1 MKKMTKVFSLLLA
14 VAMILSLVTVN
25 VVAAGDIAV
34 KLEASSTSVMAGNE
48 FEVSFN
54 ITTNPGF
61 NNLKLKYTYDK
72 TKLELVTP
80 KAQQDKGLFPGWM
93 GNGTSTLAW
102 LNGDAESDFTDTGVA
117 AVLKFK
123 VKSDAALG
131 NTEIS
136 ATCDEDYTGNVANAM
151 LTCDI
156 TNVTVSITEETNITS
171 ITPAEVSVPYG
182 ADAAAVKAALPT
194 TLVGAGQTT
203 GGSPVTGMAL
213 AVESWDVSAVNTN
226 PETAA
231 TQVATATLK
240 DVAGINVSDA
250 AKAQAK
256 ANITLA
262 ALTTGTIEAEAEMKV
277 PVKGDGTGYDA
288 AALRALV
295 DAKYAKVTVKNGA
308 IEAEYAP
315 TDVRIVVNGASG
327 SNGTIKDVG
336 ETATATLSVSG
347 ASDNGKFNITTPVTK
362 EVTITLIPAE
372 VTDGSI
378 SWKASTVISSNTNI
392 EVAVDYAAD
401 YAGKKL
407 VVSVVTDAE
416 GATPVTKE
424 FDLPAL
430 PEDAAEGAKGSYT
443 AALGKLKD
451 IFGTAPAAGTILTF
465 GVKADGAAVAY
476 EVAEDGTATMEQ
488 TVKVVNSSSGS
499 SASGLPSGN
508 GSNSTKKT
516 YTIVVEKSENGT
528 ASAPE
533 KAAKGDKVTVTT
545 TPAEGYKT
553 DVITVKTGKGINIPV
568 TDKSFTMPDANVTI
582 TVTFVEGE
590 EPTTPDTPSTPG
602 SDLFSDVPSTH
613 WAYSFIKEMKD
624 LGIVNGVSN
633 TEFAPD
639 ANITRA
645 EFAKMVAQA
654 FGLKA
659 TATESVF
666 TDCTASDWYT
676 PFVIAGTEAGILK
689 GISDTEF
696 GANQQITRQDICT
709 VLGRILDAENTISAA
724 ADSSFTDIDQ
734 VADYAVAAVKAFV
747 AAGVVNGYEDGTF
760 RPTANAT
767 RAEVSKILCS
777 VLKLDNAVSKA
788 AYAALTGAEVEA
800 EPAADAED
808 QTDAADVNA
817 EADADVDAEADV
829 DANAD
834 ADAEDTT
841 NTDAEDT
848 TVDDGSAPEK

>member
-1 MKKMTKVFSLLLA
+1 MKKMTKVLSLLLA
-14 VAMILSLVTVN
+14 VAMMLSLVTVN
-25 VVAAGDIAV
+25 VAAADELTATLTSPAAV
-34 KLEASSTSVMAGNE
+34 VGGADQ
-48 FEVSFN
+48 EVTLDLVFSN
-54 ITTNPGF
+54 NPGIIGTTINF
-61 NNLKLKYTYDK
+61 SFDTAA
-72 TKLELVTP
+72 LELV
-80 KAQQDKGLFPGWM
+80 KVEDKQAFAGWL
-93 GNGTSTLAW
+93 GWNGTGNKTNTIAW
-102 LNGDAESDFTDTGVA
+102 LDDSADSNNTFNGVA
-117 AVLKFK
+117 ATVTLK
-123 VKSDAALG
+123 VKASAAKGNYPVTLTVQDGSTVNADMADVAINLVDA
-131 NTEIS
+131 
-136 ATCDEDYTGNVANAM
+136 
-151 LTCDI
+151 
-156 TNVTVSITEETNITS
+156 TVSVIEETNITS
-171 ITPAEVSVPYG
+171 ITAATASVPYG
-182 ADAAAVKAALPT
+182 ADEAAVKAALPAT
-194 TLVGAGQTT
+194 VKGSGQTT
-203 GGSPVTGMAL
+203 GGTPVTDMDLKVA
-213 AVESWDVSAVNTN
+213 SWDVSAVNTN

-231 TQVATATLK
+231 TQVAKATLE
-240 DVAGINVSDA
+240 DIAGVNVSDA
-250 AKAQAK
+250 AKAQAV
-256 ANITLA
+256 ANITLT

-277 PVKGDGTGYDA
+277 PVKAENA
-288 AALRALV
+288 AYTTEELKALV
-295 DAKYAKVTVKNGA
+295 EAKYKKVTVKNGA
-308 IEAEYAP
+308 LEAEYVP
-315 TDVRIVVNGASG
+315 TVTVT
-327 SNGTIKDVG
+327 GTPANVG
-336 ETATATLSVSG
+336 DTATATLSVSG
-347 ASDNGKFNITTPVTK
+347 ASENGKFNITTPVTK

-378 SWKASTVISSNTNI
+378 SWKANDVISSNTAI
-392 EVAVDYAAD
+392 EATIEYAPE

-407 VVSVVTDAE
+407 VVSISDGTNPAVN
-416 GATPVTKE
+416 KE
-424 FDLPAL
+424 FDLPAVEAGQ
-430 PEDAAEGAKGSYT
+430 PKGSYV

-451 IFGTAPAAGTILTF
+451 LFTSVPGAGTILTF
-465 GVKADGAAVAY
+465 DVKVDGAAVAY
-476 EVAEDGTATMEQ
+476 EVAEDGTATMNK
-488 TVKVVNSSSGS
+488 TVKVANSSSGS
-499 SASGLPSGN
+499 SPSGLPSGG
-508 GSNSTKKT
+508 GSTSIKKT

-528 ASAPE
+528 ATAPE

-553 DVITVKTGKGINIPV
+553 DVITVKTGKGINVPV

-590 EPTTPDTPSTPG
+590 EPVDPSTPS

-709 VLGRILDAENTISAA
+709 VLGRILDAENTMSAA

-788 AYAALTGAEVEA
+788 AYAALTGAA
-800 EPAADAED
+800 
-808 QTDAADVNA
+808 
-817 EADADVDAEADV
+817 
-829 DANAD
+829 
-834 ADAEDTT
+834 DTT
-841 NTDAEDT
+841 
-848 TVDDGSAPEK
+848 PEK

>member
-1 MKKMTKVFSLLLA
+1 MKKMTKVLSLLLA
-14 VAMILSLVTVN
+14 VAMMLSLVTVN
-25 VVAAGDIAV
+25 VAAADDFTV
-34 KLEASSTSVMAGNE
+34 SLVPQSSAMAGS
-48 FEVSFN
+48 EVKVDLVVANNPGMVSLKAFFTFDSSKFDLVKVDQVVQMGTWMGYGADVAGVQQTSHTCYWMGGATDAN
-54 ITTNPGF
+54 NTTNGTF
-61 NNLKLKYTYDK
+61 ATITLKVKDGVAVGNYPIELEVAGKN
-72 TKLELVTP
+72 KLTAVNSAGVKPAVT
-80 KAQQDKGLFPGWM
+80 AV
-93 GNGTSTLAW
+93 NGT
-102 LNGDAESDFTDTGVA
+102 
-117 AVLKFK
+117 
-123 VKSDAALG
+123 
-131 NTEIS
+131 I
-136 ATCDEDYTGNVANAM
+136 NV
-151 LTCDI
+151 I
-156 TNVTVSITEETNITS
+156 EETNITS
-171 ITPAEVSVPYG
+171 ITAATASVPYG
-182 ADAAAVKAALPT
+182 ADEAAVKAALPAT
-194 TLVGAGQTT
+194 VKGSGQTT
-203 GGSPVTGMAL
+203 GGTPVTDMDLKVA
-213 AVESWDVSAVNTN
+213 SWDVSAVNTN

-231 TQVATATLK
+231 TQVAKATLE
-240 DVAGINVSDA
+240 DIAGVNVSDA
-250 AKAQAK
+250 AKAQAV
-256 ANITLA
+256 ANITLT

-277 PVKGDGTGYDA
+277 PVKAENA
-288 AALRALV
+288 AYTTEELKALV
-295 DAKYAKVTVKNGA
+295 EAKYKKVTVKNGA
-308 IEAEYAP
+308 LEAEYVP
-315 TDVRIVVNGASG
+315 TVTVT
-327 SNGTIKDVG
+327 GTPANVG
-336 ETATATLSVSG
+336 DTATATLSVSG
-347 ASDNGKFNITTPVTK
+347 ASENGKFNITTPVTK

-378 SWKASTVISSNTNI
+378 SWKANDVISSNTAI
-392 EVAVDYAAD
+392 EATIEYAPE

-407 VVSVVTDAE
+407 VVSISDGTNPAVN
-416 GATPVTKE
+416 KE
-424 FDLPAL
+424 FDLPAVEAGQ
-430 PEDAAEGAKGSYT
+430 PKGSYV

-451 IFGTAPAAGTILTF
+451 LFTSVPGAGTILTF
-465 GVKADGAAVAY
+465 DVKVDGAAVAY
-476 EVAEDGTATMEQ
+476 EVAEDGTATMNK
-488 TVKVVNSSSGS
+488 TVKVANSSSGS
-499 SASGLPSGN
+499 SPSGLPSGG
-508 GSNSTKKT
+508 GSTSIKKT

-528 ASAPE
+528 ATAPE

-553 DVITVKTGKGINIPV
+553 DVITVKTGKGINVPV

-590 EPTTPDTPSTPG
+590 EPVDPSTPS

-709 VLGRILDAENTISAA
+709 VLGRILDAENTMSAA

-788 AYAALTGAEVEA
+788 AYAALTGA
-800 EPAADAED
+800 
-808 QTDAADVNA
+808 T
-817 EADADVDAEADV
+817 
-829 DANAD
+829 
-834 ADAEDTT
+834 DTT
-841 NTDAEDT
+841 
-848 TVDDGSAPEK
+848 PEK

>member
-1 MKKMTKVFSLLLA
+1 MKKMTKVLSLLLA
-14 VAMILSLVTVN
+14 VAMMLSLVTVN
-25 VVAAGDIAV
+25 VAAADDFTVSLVPQSSAMAGSEVKVDLVVANNPGMVSLKAFFTFDSSKFDLVKVDQVVQMGTWMGYGADVAGVQQTSHTCYWMGGATDANNTTNGTFATITLKVKDGVAVGNYPIELEVSGKNKLTAVNSAAV
-34 KLEASSTSVMAGNE
+34 KPA
-48 FEVSFN
+48 
-54 ITTNPGF
+54 
-61 NNLKLKYTYDK
+61 
-72 TKLELVTP
+72 VT
-80 KAQQDKGLFPGWM
+80 AV
-93 GNGTSTLAW
+93 NGT
-102 LNGDAESDFTDTGVA
+102 
-117 AVLKFK
+117 
-123 VKSDAALG
+123 
-131 NTEIS
+131 I
-136 ATCDEDYTGNVANAM
+136 NV
-151 LTCDI
+151 I
-156 TNVTVSITEETNITS
+156 EETNITS
-171 ITPAEVSVPYG
+171 ITAATASVPYG
-182 ADAAAVKAALPT
+182 ADEAAVKAALPAT
-194 TLVGAGQTT
+194 VKGSGQTT
-203 GGSPVTGMAL
+203 GGTPVTDMDLKVA
-213 AVESWDVSAVNTN
+213 SWDVSAVNTN

-231 TQVATATLK
+231 TQVAKATLE
-240 DVAGINVSDA
+240 DIAGVNVSDA
-250 AKAQAK
+250 AKAQAV
-256 ANITLA
+256 ANITLT

-277 PVKGDGTGYDA
+277 PVKAENA
-288 AALRALV
+288 AYTTEELKALV
-295 DAKYAKVTVKNGA
+295 EAKYKKVTVKNGA
-308 IEAEYAP
+308 LEAEYVP
-315 TDVRIVVNGASG
+315 TVTVTDTPAN
-327 SNGTIKDVG
+327 VG
-336 ETATATLSVSG
+336 DTATATLSVSG
-347 ASDNGKFNITTPVTK
+347 ASENGKFNITTPVTK

-378 SWKASTVISSNTNI
+378 SWKANDVISSNTAI
-392 EVAVDYAAD
+392 EATIEYAPE

-407 VVSVVTDAE
+407 VVSISDGTNPAVN
-416 GATPVTKE
+416 KE
-424 FDLPAL
+424 FDLPAVEAGQ
-430 PEDAAEGAKGSYT
+430 PKGSYV

-451 IFGTAPAAGTILTF
+451 LFTSVPGAGTILTF
-465 GVKADGAAVAY
+465 DVKVDGAAVAY
-476 EVAEDGTATMEQ
+476 EVAEDGTATMNK
-488 TVKVVNSSSGS
+488 TVKVANSSSGS
-499 SASGLPSGN
+499 SPSGLPSGG
-508 GSNSTKKT
+508 GSTSIKKT

-528 ASAPE
+528 ATAPE

-553 DVITVKTGKGINIPV
+553 DVITVKTGKGINVPV

-590 EPTTPDTPSTPG
+590 EPVDPSTPS

-709 VLGRILDAENTISAA
+709 VLGRILDAENTMSAA

-788 AYAALTGAEVEA
+788 AYAALTGA
-800 EPAADAED
+800 
-808 QTDAADVNA
+808 T
-817 EADADVDAEADV
+817 
-829 DANAD
+829 
-834 ADAEDTT
+834 DTT
-841 NTDAEDT
+841 
-848 TVDDGSAPEK
+848 PEK

>member
-1 MKKMTKVFSLLLA
+1 MKKMTKVLSLLLA
-14 VAMILSLVTVN
+14 VAMMLSLVTVN
-25 VVAAGDIAV
+25 VAAADDFTV
-34 KLEASSTSVMAGNE
+34 SLVPQSSAMAGSEVKVDLVVANNPGMVSLKAFFTFDSSKFDLVKVDQVVQMGTWMGYGADVAGVQQTSHTCYWMGGATDANNTTNGTFATITLKVKDGVAVGNYPIE
-48 FEVSFN
+48 LEVSGKN
-54 ITTNPGF
+54 
-61 NNLKLKYTYDK
+61 KLTAVNSAGVKPA
-72 TKLELVTP
+72 V
-80 KAQQDKGLFPGWM
+80 
-93 GNGTSTLAW
+93 NGT
-102 LNGDAESDFTDTGVA
+102 
-117 AVLKFK
+117 
-123 VKSDAALG
+123 
-131 NTEIS
+131 I
-136 ATCDEDYTGNVANAM
+136 NV
-151 LTCDI
+151 I
-156 TNVTVSITEETNITS
+156 EETNITS
-171 ITPAEVSVPYG
+171 ITAATASVPYG
-182 ADAAAVKAALPT
+182 ADEAAVKAALPAT
-194 TLVGAGQTT
+194 VKGSGQTT
-203 GGSPVTGMAL
+203 GGTPVTDMDLKVA
-213 AVESWDVSAVNTN
+213 SWDVSAVNTN

-231 TQVATATLK
+231 TQVAKATLE
-240 DVAGINVSDA
+240 DIAGVNVSDA
-250 AKAQAK
+250 AKAQAV
-256 ANITLA
+256 ANITLT

-277 PVKGDGTGYDA
+277 PVKAENA
-288 AALRALV
+288 AYTTEELKALV
-295 DAKYAKVTVKNGA
+295 EAKYKKVTVKNGA
-308 IEAEYAP
+308 LEAEYVP
-315 TDVRIVVNGASG
+315 TVTVTDTPAN
-327 SNGTIKDVG
+327 VG
-336 ETATATLSVSG
+336 DTATATLSVSG
-347 ASDNGKFNITTPVTK
+347 ASENGKFNITTPVTK

-378 SWKASTVISSNTNI
+378 SWKANDVISSNTAI
-392 EVAVDYAAD
+392 EATIEYAPE

-407 VVSVVTDAE
+407 VVSISDGTNPAVN
-416 GATPVTKE
+416 KE
-424 FDLPAL
+424 FDLPAVEAGQ
-430 PEDAAEGAKGSYT
+430 PKGSYV

-451 IFGTAPAAGTILTF
+451 LFTSVPGAGTILTF
-465 GVKADGAAVAY
+465 DVKVDGAAVAY
-476 EVAEDGTATMEQ
+476 EVAEDGTATMNK
-488 TVKVVNSSSGS
+488 TVKVANSSSGS
-499 SASGLPSGN
+499 SPSGLPSGG
-508 GSNSTKKT
+508 GSTSIKKT

-528 ASAPE
+528 ATAPE

-553 DVITVKTGKGINIPV
+553 DVITVKTGKGINVPV

-590 EPTTPDTPSTPG
+590 EPVDPSTPS

-709 VLGRILDAENTISAA
+709 VLGRILDAENTMSAA

-788 AYAALTGAEVEA
+788 AYAALTGA
-800 EPAADAED
+800 
-808 QTDAADVNA
+808 T
-817 EADADVDAEADV
+817 
-829 DANAD
+829 
-834 ADAEDTT
+834 DTT
-841 NTDAEDT
+841 
-848 TVDDGSAPEK
+848 PEK

>member
-1 MKKMTKVFSLLLA
+1 MKKMTKVLSLLLA
-14 VAMILSLVTVN
+14 VAMMLSLVTVN
-25 VVAAGDIAV
+25 VAAADELTATLTSPAAV
-34 KLEASSTSVMAGNE
+34 VGGADQ
-48 FEVSFN
+48 EVTLDLVFSN
-54 ITTNPGF
+54 NPGIIGTTINF
-61 NNLKLKYTYDK
+61 SFDTAA
-72 TKLELVTP
+72 LELV
-80 KAQQDKGLFPGWM
+80 KVEDKQAFAGWLGWNGA
-93 GNGTSTLAW
+93 GNKTNTIAW
-102 LNGDAESDFTDTGVA
+102 LDDSADSNNTFNGVA
-117 AVLKFK
+117 ATVTLK
-123 VKSDAALG
+123 VKASAAKGKYPVTLTVQDGSTVNADMADVAINLVDA
-131 NTEIS
+131 
-136 ATCDEDYTGNVANAM
+136 
-151 LTCDI
+151 
-156 TNVTVSITEETNITS
+156 TVSVIEETNITS
-171 ITPAEVSVPYG
+171 ITAGTASVPYG

-194 TLVGAGQTT
+194 TLKGSGQTT
-203 GGSPVTGMAL
+203 GSTPVTDMAL
-213 AVESWDVSAVNTN
+213 AVASWDVSAVNTN

-231 TQVATATLK
+231 TQVAKATLE
-240 DVAGINVSDA
+240 DIAGVNVSDA
-250 AKAQAK
+250 AKAQAV
-256 ANITLA
+256 ANITLT

-277 PVKGDGTGYDA
+277 PVKAENA
-288 AALRALV
+288 AYTTEELKALV
-295 DAKYAKVTVKNGA
+295 EAKYKKVTVKNGA
-308 IEAEYAP
+308 IEAEYVP
-315 TDVRIVVNGASG
+315 TVVVT
-327 SNGTIKDVG
+327 GTPANVG
-336 ETATATLSVSG
+336 DTATATLSVSG
-347 ASDNGKFNITTPVTK
+347 ASENGKFNIATPVTK
-362 EVTITLIPAE
+362 EVTVTLIPAE

-378 SWKASTVISSNTNI
+378 SWKANDVISSNTAI
-392 EVAVDYAAD
+392 EATIEYAPE

-407 VVSVVTDAE
+407 VVSISDGKNPAVN
-416 GATPVTKE
+416 KE
-424 FDLPAL
+424 FDLPAVEAGQL
-430 PEDAAEGAKGSYT
+430 KGSYV

-465 GVKADGAAVAY
+465 DVKVDGAAVAY
-476 EVAEDGTATMEQ
+476 KVAEDGTATMNT
-488 TVKVVNSSSGS
+488 TVKVANSSSGS
-499 SASGLPSGN
+499 SPSGLPSGG
-508 GSNSTKKT
+508 GSTSTKKT

-528 ASAPE
+528 ATAPE

-553 DVITVKTGKGINIPV
+553 DVITVKTGKGINVPV

-590 EPTTPDTPSTPG
+590 EPVDPSTPS

-709 VLGRILDAENTISAA
+709 VLGRILDAENTMSA

-788 AYAALTGAEVEA
+788 AYAALTGAA
-800 EPAADAED
+800 E
-808 QTDAADVNA
+808 
-817 EADADVDAEADV
+817 
-829 DANAD
+829 
-834 ADAEDTT
+834 TT
-841 NTDAEDT
+841 
-848 TVDDGSAPEK
+848 PEK

>member
-25 VVAAGDIAV
+25 VAAAGDIAV

-54 ITTNPGF
+54 ITSNPGF

-80 KAQQDKGLFPGWM
+80 KAQQDKGLYPGWM

-171 ITPAEVSVPYG
+171 ITAGTAEVPYG
-182 ADAAAVKAALPT
+182 ADEAAVKAALPT
-194 TLVGAGQTT
+194 TLKGSGQTT
-203 GGSPVTGMAL
+203 GGSPVTDMAL
-213 AVESWDVSAVNTN
+213 EVASWDVSAVNTN

-231 TQVATATLK
+231 TQVAKATLK
-240 DVAGINVSDA
+240 DAAGINVSDA
-250 AKAQAK
+250 AKAQAV
-256 ANITLA
+256 ANVTLT
-262 ALTTGTIEAEAEMKV
+262 ALTTGDFEAEAEMKV
-277 PVKGDGTGYDA
+277 PVKAENA
-288 AALRALV
+288 AYTTNELKALV
-295 DAKYAKVTVKNGA
+295 VEKYAKVTVKNGA
-308 IEAEYAP
+308 IEAEYVP
-315 TDVRIVVNGASG
+315 DVTVT
-327 SNGTIKDVG
+327 GTAANVG
-336 ETATATLSVSG
+336 DIATATLSVSG
-347 ASDNGKFNITTPVTK
+347 ESANKKFNITTPVTK
-362 EVTITLIPAE
+362 NVTITLIPAE
-372 VTDGSI
+372 VTDGSA

-392 EVAVDYAAD
+392 EVAVDYAAE

-443 AALGKLKD
+443 AALGKLKA

-465 GVKADGAAVAY
+465 GVKVDGAAVAY

-488 TVKVVNSSSGS
+488 TVKVVNSSGGS

-508 GSNSTKKT
+508 GSNSNKKT
-516 YTIVVEKSENGT
+516 YTIVVEESENGT
-528 ASAPE
+528 ATAPE

-553 DVITVKTGKGINIPV
+553 DVITVKTGKGINVPV

-590 EPTTPDTPSTPG
+590 EPTPVDPSTPS

-808 QTDAADVNA
+808 KTDAEDVNADADAEA
-817 EADADVDAEADV
+817 EADADAEAD
-829 DANAD
+829 AAAD
-834 ADAEDTT
+834 ADANAEDTT

>member
-25 VVAAGDIAV
+25 VAAAGDIAV

-54 ITTNPGF
+54 ITSNPGF

-182 ADAAAVKAALPT
+182 ANEADVKAALPT

-203 GGSPVTGMAL
+203 GGSPVPGMNLEVA
-213 AVESWDVSAVNTN
+213 SWDVSAVNTN
-226 PETAA
+226 PDTPAV
-231 TQVATATLK
+231 QVATATLK
-240 DVAGINVSDA
+240 SVDGVTVDA
-250 AKAQAK
+250 AALANAK
-256 ANITLA
+256 ANITLT

-277 PVKGDGTGYDA
+277 PVKAENA
-288 AALRALV
+288 AYTTEELKALV
-295 DAKYAKVTVKNGA
+295 EAKYKKVTVKNGA
-308 IEAEYAP
+308 LEAEYVP
-315 TDVRIVVNGASG
+315 TVTVT
-327 SNGTIKDVG
+327 GTPANVG
-336 ETATATLSVSG
+336 DTATATLSVSG
-347 ASDNGKFNITTPVTK
+347 ASENGKFNITTPVTK

-378 SWKASTVISSNTNI
+378 SWKANDVISSNTAI
-392 EVAVDYAAD
+392 EATIEYAPE

-407 VVSVVTDAE
+407 VVSISDGTNPAVN
-416 GATPVTKE
+416 KE
-424 FDLPAL
+424 FDLPAVEAGQ
-430 PEDAAEGAKGSYT
+430 PKGSYV

-451 IFGTAPAAGTILTF
+451 LFTSVPGAGTILTF
-465 GVKADGAAVAY
+465 DVKVDGAAVAY
-476 EVAEDGTATMEQ
+476 EVAEDGTATMNK
-488 TVKVVNSSSGS
+488 TVKVANSSSGS
-499 SASGLPSGN
+499 SPSGLPSGG
-508 GSNSTKKT
+508 GSTSIKKT

-528 ASAPE
+528 ATAPE

-553 DVITVKTGKGINIPV
+553 DVITVKTGKGINVPV

-590 EPTTPDTPSTPG
+590 EPVDPSTPS

-709 VLGRILDAENTISAA
+709 VLGRILDAENTMSAA

-788 AYAALTGAEVEA
+788 AYAALTGAA
-800 EPAADAED
+800 
-808 QTDAADVNA
+808 
-817 EADADVDAEADV
+817 
-829 DANAD
+829 
-834 ADAEDTT
+834 DTT
-841 NTDAEDT
+841 
-848 TVDDGSAPEK
+848 PEK

>member
-1 MKKMTKVFSLLLA
+1 MKKMTKVLSLLLA
-14 VAMILSLVTVN
+14 VAMMLSLVTVN
-25 VVAAGDIAV
+25 VAAADDFTV
-34 KLEASSTSVMAGNE
+34 SLVPQSSAMAGSEVKVDLVVANNPGMVSLKAFFTFDSSKFDLVKVDQVVQMGTWMGYGADVDGVQQTSHTCYWMGGATDANNTTNGTFATITLKVKDGVVVGNYPIE
-48 FEVSFN
+48 LEVSGKN
-54 ITTNPGF
+54 
-61 NNLKLKYTYDK
+61 KLTAVNSAGVKPA
-72 TKLELVTP
+72 VT
-80 KAQQDKGLFPGWM
+80 AV
-93 GNGTSTLAW
+93 NGT
-102 LNGDAESDFTDTGVA
+102 
-117 AVLKFK
+117 
-123 VKSDAALG
+123 
-131 NTEIS
+131 I
-136 ATCDEDYTGNVANAM
+136 NV
-151 LTCDI
+151 I
-156 TNVTVSITEETNITS
+156 EETNITS
-171 ITPAEVSVPYG
+171 ITAATASVPYG
-182 ADAAAVKAALPT
+182 ADEAAVKAALPAT
-194 TLVGAGQTT
+194 VKGSGQTT
-203 GGSPVTGMAL
+203 GGTPVTDMDLKVA
-213 AVESWDVSAVNTN
+213 SWDVSAVNTN

-231 TQVATATLK
+231 TQVAKATLE
-240 DVAGINVSDA
+240 DIAGVNVSDA
-250 AKAQAK
+250 AKAQAV
-256 ANITLA
+256 ANITLT

-277 PVKGDGTGYDA
+277 PVKAENA
-288 AALRALV
+288 AYTTEELKALV
-295 DAKYAKVTVKNGA
+295 EAKYKKVTVKNGA
-308 IEAEYAP
+308 LEAEYVP
-315 TDVRIVVNGASG
+315 TVTVTDTPAN
-327 SNGTIKDVG
+327 VG
-336 ETATATLSVSG
+336 DTATATLSVSG
-347 ASDNGKFNITTPVTK
+347 ASENGKFNITTPVTK

-378 SWKASTVISSNTNI
+378 SWKANDVISSNTAI
-392 EVAVDYAAD
+392 EATIEYAPE

-407 VVSVVTDAE
+407 VVSISDGTNPAVN
-416 GATPVTKE
+416 KE
-424 FDLPAL
+424 FDLPAVEAGQ
-430 PEDAAEGAKGSYT
+430 PKGSYV

-451 IFGTAPAAGTILTF
+451 LFTSVPGAGTILTF
-465 GVKADGAAVAY
+465 DVKVDGAAVAY
-476 EVAEDGTATMEQ
+476 EVAEDGTATMNK
-488 TVKVVNSSSGS
+488 TVKVANSSSGS
-499 SASGLPSGN
+499 SPSGLPSGG
-508 GSNSTKKT
+508 GSTSIKKT

-528 ASAPE
+528 ATAPE

-553 DVITVKTGKGINIPV
+553 DVITVKTGKGINVPV

-590 EPTTPDTPSTPG
+590 EPVDPSTPS

-709 VLGRILDAENTISAA
+709 VLGRILDAENTMSAA

-788 AYAALTGAEVEA
+788 AYAALTGA
-800 EPAADAED
+800 
-808 QTDAADVNA
+808 T
-817 EADADVDAEADV
+817 
-829 DANAD
+829 
-834 ADAEDTT
+834 DTT
-841 NTDAEDT
+841 
-848 TVDDGSAPEK
+848 PEK

>member
-1 MKKMTKVFSLLLA
+1 MKKMTKVLSLLLA
-14 VAMILSLVTVN
+14 VAMMLSLVTVN
-25 VVAAGDIAV
+25 VAAADDFTV
-34 KLEASSTSVMAGNE
+34 SLVPQSSAMAGSEVKVDLVVANNPGMVSLKAFFTFDSSKFDLVKVDQVVQMGTWMGYGADVAGVQQTSHTCYWMGGATDANNTTNGTFATITLKVKDGVAVGNYPIE
-48 FEVSFN
+48 LEVSGKN
-54 ITTNPGF
+54 
-61 NNLKLKYTYDK
+61 KLTAVNSAGVKPA
-72 TKLELVTP
+72 VT
-80 KAQQDKGLFPGWM
+80 AV
-93 GNGTSTLAW
+93 NGT
-102 LNGDAESDFTDTGVA
+102 
-117 AVLKFK
+117 
-123 VKSDAALG
+123 
-131 NTEIS
+131 I
-136 ATCDEDYTGNVANAM
+136 NV
-151 LTCDI
+151 I
-156 TNVTVSITEETNITS
+156 EETNITS
-171 ITPAEVSVPYG
+171 ITAATASVPYG
-182 ADAAAVKAALPT
+182 ADEAAVKAALPAT
-194 TLVGAGQTT
+194 VKGSGQTT
-203 GGSPVTGMAL
+203 GGTPVTDMDLKVA
-213 AVESWDVSAVNTN
+213 SWDVSAVNTN

-231 TQVATATLK
+231 TQVAKATLE
-240 DVAGINVSDA
+240 DIAGVNVSDA
-250 AKAQAK
+250 AKAQAV
-256 ANITLA
+256 ANITLT

-277 PVKGDGTGYDA
+277 PVKAENA
-288 AALRALV
+288 AYTTEELKALV
-295 DAKYAKVTVKNGA
+295 EAKYKKVTVKNGA
-308 IEAEYAP
+308 LEAEYVP
-315 TDVRIVVNGASG
+315 TVTVT
-327 SNGTIKDVG
+327 GTPANVG
-336 ETATATLSVSG
+336 DTATATLSVSG
-347 ASDNGKFNITTPVTK
+347 ASENGKFNITTPVTK

-378 SWKASTVISSNTNI
+378 SWKANDVISSNTAI
-392 EVAVDYAAD
+392 EATIEYAPE

-407 VVSVVTDAE
+407 VVSISDGTNPAVN
-416 GATPVTKE
+416 KE
-424 FDLPAL
+424 FDLPAVEAGQ
-430 PEDAAEGAKGSYT
+430 PKGSYV

-451 IFGTAPAAGTILTF
+451 LFTSVPGAGTILTF
-465 GVKADGAAVAY
+465 DVKVDGAAVAY
-476 EVAEDGTATMEQ
+476 EVAEDGTATMNK
-488 TVKVVNSSSGS
+488 TVKVANSSSGS
-499 SASGLPSGN
+499 SPSGLPSGG
-508 GSNSTKKT
+508 GSTSIKKT

-528 ASAPE
+528 ATAPE

-553 DVITVKTGKGINIPV
+553 DVITVKTGKGINVPV

-590 EPTTPDTPSTPG
+590 EPVDPSTPS

-709 VLGRILDAENTISAA
+709 VLGRILDAENTMSAA

-788 AYAALTGAEVEA
+788 AYAALTGA
-800 EPAADAED
+800 
-808 QTDAADVNA
+808 T
-817 EADADVDAEADV
+817 
-829 DANAD
+829 
-834 ADAEDTT
+834 DTT
-841 NTDAEDT
+841 
-848 TVDDGSAPEK
+848 PEK

>member
-1 MKKMTKVFSLLLA
+1 MKKMTKVLSLLLA
-14 VAMILSLVTVN
+14 VAMMLSLVTVN
-25 VVAAGDIAV
+25 VAAADELTATLTSPAAV
-34 KLEASSTSVMAGNE
+34 VGGADQ
-48 FEVSFN
+48 EVTLDLVFSN
-54 ITTNPGF
+54 NPGIIGTTINF
-61 NNLKLKYTYDK
+61 SFDTAA
-72 TKLELVTP
+72 LELV
-80 KAQQDKGLFPGWM
+80 KVEDKQAFAGWL
-93 GNGTSTLAW
+93 GWNGTGNKTNTIAW
-102 LNGDAESDFTDTGVA
+102 LDDSADSNNTFNGVA
-117 AVLKFK
+117 ATVTLK
-123 VKSDAALG
+123 VKASAAKGNYPVTLTVQDGSTVNADMADVAINLVDA
-131 NTEIS
+131 
-136 ATCDEDYTGNVANAM
+136 
-151 LTCDI
+151 
-156 TNVTVSITEETNITS
+156 TVSVIEETNITS
-171 ITPAEVSVPYG
+171 ITAATASVPYG
-182 ADAAAVKAALPT
+182 ADEAAVKAALPAT
-194 TLVGAGQTT
+194 VKGSGQTT
-203 GGSPVTGMAL
+203 GGTPVTDMDLKVA
-213 AVESWDVSAVNTN
+213 SWDVSAVNTN

-231 TQVATATLK
+231 TQVAKATLE
-240 DVAGINVSDA
+240 DIAGVNVSDA
-250 AKAQAK
+250 AKAQAV
-256 ANITLA
+256 ANITLT

-277 PVKGDGTGYDA
+277 PVKAENA
-288 AALRALV
+288 AYTTDELKALV
-295 DAKYAKVTVKNGA
+295 EAKYKKVTVKNGA
-308 IEAEYAP
+308 LEAEYVP
-315 TDVRIVVNGASG
+315 TVTVT
-327 SNGTIKDVG
+327 GTPANVG
-336 ETATATLSVSG
+336 DTATATLSVSG
-347 ASDNGKFNITTPVTK
+347 ASENGKFNITTPVTK

-378 SWKASTVISSNTNI
+378 SWKANDVISSNTAI
-392 EVAVDYAAD
+392 EATIEYAPE

-407 VVSVVTDAE
+407 VVSISDGTNPAVN
-416 GATPVTKE
+416 KE
-424 FDLPAL
+424 FDLPAV
-430 PEDAAEGAKGSYT
+430 EAGQSKGSYV

-451 IFGTAPAAGTILTF
+451 LFTSVPGAGTILTF
-465 GVKADGAAVAY
+465 DVKVDGAAVAY
-476 EVAEDGTATMEQ
+476 EVAEDGTATMNK
-488 TVKVVNSSSGS
+488 TVKVANSSSGS
-499 SASGLPSGN
+499 SPSGLPGGG
-508 GSNSTKKT
+508 GSTSTKKT

-528 ASAPE
+528 ATAPE

-553 DVITVKTGKGINIPV
+553 DVITVKTGKGINVPV
-568 TDKSFTMPDANVTI
+568 ADKSFTMPDANVTI

-590 EPTTPDTPSTPG
+590 EPTDPSTPS

-808 QTDAADVNA
+808 KTNAEDASA
-817 EADADVDAEADV
+817 EADAA
-829 DANAD
+829 AD
-834 ADAEDTT
+834 ADANAEDTT
-841 NTDAEDT
+841 KTDAEDT

>member
-1 MKKMTKVFSLLLA
+1 MKKMIKVLSLLLA
-14 VAMILSLVTVN
+14 VAMMLSLVTVN
-25 VVAAGDIAV
+25 VAAADEFTAALTSPAAV
-34 KLEASSTSVMAGNE
+34 VGGTEQ
-48 FEVSFN
+48 EVTLDLVFSN
-54 ITTNPGF
+54 NPGVVGTVINF
-61 NNLKLKYTYDK
+61 AFDDTA
-72 TKLELVTP
+72 LELVKVENKEPMT
-80 KAQQDKGLFPGWM
+80 GYTGW
-93 GNGTSTLAW
+93 NGKTNLSNTIGW
-102 LNGDAESDFTDTGVA
+102 VDIMAEEDYIFNGVA
-117 AVLKFK
+117 ATITLK
-123 VKSDAALG
+123 VKASAKEGSYPVTLSADPKNTKNAA
-131 NTEIS
+131 NKT
-136 ATCDEDYTGNVANAM
+136 VP
-151 LTCDI
+151 LTLV
-156 TNVTVSITEETNITS
+156 NGTVSVIDQTNITS

-182 ADAAAVKAALPT
+182 TDKNTIKLPD
-194 TLVGAGQTT
+194 TLVGSGTSASGAKTL
-203 GGSPVTGMAL
+203 PLEVA
-213 AVESWDVSAVNTN
+213 SWDVSAVNTN
-226 PETAA
+226 PDTPAV
-231 TQVATATLK
+231 QVATATLK
-240 DVAGINVSDA
+240 SVDGVTVDA
-250 AKAQAK
+250 AALANAK
-256 ANITLA
+256 ANITLT

-277 PVKGDGTGYDA
+277 SVKAENA
-288 AALRALV
+288 AYTTDELKALV
-295 DAKYAKVTVKNGA
+295 VEKYAKVTVKNGA
-308 IEAEYAP
+308 IEAEYVP
-315 TDVRIVVNGASG
+315 DVTVT
-327 SNGTIKDVG
+327 GTPANVG
-336 ETATATLSVSG
+336 DTATATLSVSG
-347 ASDNGKFNITTPVTK
+347 ESANKKFNITTPVTK
-362 EVTITLIPAE
+362 NVTITLIPAE
-372 VTDGSI
+372 VTDGSA

-392 EVAVDYAAD
+392 EVAVDYAAE

-443 AALGKLKD
+443 AALGKLKA

-465 GVKADGAAVAY
+465 GVKVDGAAVAY

-488 TVKVVNSSSGS
+488 TVKVVNSSGGS

-508 GSNSTKKT
+508 GSNSNKKT
-516 YTIVVEKSENGT
+516 YTIVVEESENGT
-528 ASAPE
+528 ATAPE

-553 DVITVKTGKGINIPV
+553 DVITVKTGKGINVPV

-590 EPTTPDTPSTPG
+590 EPTPVDPSTPS

-788 AYAALTGAEVEA
+788 A
-800 EPAADAED
+800 
-808 QTDAADVNA
+808 
-817 EADADVDAEADV
+817 
-829 DANAD
+829 
-834 ADAEDTT
+834 
-841 NTDAEDT
+841 
-848 TVDDGSAPEK
+848 